1 MDIEQIE
8 VFVQYACGD
17 TVKVTVPSMS
27 VGIPV
32 VPAFT
37 MPVIGECPEGTM
49 AIPKTYV
56 SEPYPVLSNDMLK
69 ASNDVLGLFMKY
81 ISVATEIPA
90 DKIASSSNLQ
100 DIYLKNINIG
110 YLCPESLSIA
120 ADIPHI
126 YLKNINI
133 YCGNSSNNTFEDSVV
148 LSSDVNLIE
157 MISLNRYYTV
167 SEGVTASSN
176 IDTILLEASPRTE
189 VTGNEP
195 DGIESKV
202 PELVSAV
209 YTVFASLD
217 NLQMDKD
224 GVNALVPEFVNGVY
238 TTFQTYERYQ
248 DKDGVV
254 PLVPEY
260 ISGVYTTYTEVDLSN
275 ITDGTV
281 AVVPEFVSGVLT

>member
-17 TVKVTVPSMS
+17 TVRVTVPSMS

-69 ASNDVLGLFMKY
+69 ASNDVLGFFMKY
-81 ISVATEIPA
+81 IYIATEIPA
-90 DKIASSSNLQ
+90 DKVTSSSTLQ
-100 DIYLKNINIG
+100 
-110 YLCPESLSIA
+110 
-120 ADIPHI
+120 HI

-133 YCGNSSNNTFEDSVV
+133 SYLFPESLSSAADIPSIYLKNINIYHGNSSSNTFEDSIN
-148 LSSDVNLIE
+148 STSDVSLIQ

-167 SEGVTASSN
+167 TEGVTAGSN

-217 NLQMDKD
+217 NLRTDKD
-224 GVNALVPEFVNGVY
+224 GVNALVPEFVNGIY
-238 TTFQTYERYQ
+238 TTFQTYEVNQ
-248 DKDGVV
+248 DKDGVAA
-254 PLVPEY
+254 LAPEY
-260 ISGVYTTYTEVDLSN
+260 ISGVYTTYTVVDLSN
-275 ITDGTV
+275 MADGIV
-281 AVVPEFVSGVLT
+281 ALVPEFVSGVFT